1 MNDLI
6 IRKTVST
13 KLTSLNNESV
23 VAAKN
28 KGYTIFG
35 DIAIAIENNDTMIK
49 NCTDALSAYIANN
62 ANYKLLKRY
71 EEESSLYEKYISN
84 NSNRLANLRNNQEF
98 NNYLILKG
106 IRFMTKLGTYFVKKG
121 LDHYDNLKM
130 KETVWKLSVVYAN
143 AITGENYIK
152 YPSVDVYL
160 SHLSNQLFGKKKN
173 INDIDKNTWDK
184 DLVLPN
190 ENNYKNIAF
199 ILYMIYS
206 QKHLLKGNAESIPE
220 DLEILSLFWKRIGI
234 IDTRQLFN
242 EFHEIDMTIGY
253 NFVNTNIIYS
263 GIVNNLSIALSAPN
277 DRLVR
282 RLNSECRKYIPNGDT
297 QHITRT
303 LGKAALCAGCTFSA
317 IESGNPILIQMATT
331 SALSLFSN
339 TDNTEVIGNSLNE
352 LGIDDETIK
361 NCLVEASEERKKN
374 KYSLIDV
381 KE

>member
-6 IRKTVST
+6 IRETVST

-98 NNYLILKG
+98 NNYLISNG
-106 IRFMTKLGTYFVKKG
+106 IRFATNLITYFVKKG

-184 DLVLPN
+184 
-190 ENNYKNIAF
+190 
-199 ILYMIYS
+199 
-206 QKHLLKGNAESIPE
+206 G
-220 DLEILSLFWKRIGI
+220 KR
-234 IDTRQLFN
+234 
-242 EFHEIDMTIGY
+242 
-253 NFVNTNIIYS
+253 
-263 GIVNNLSIALSAPN
+263 
-277 DRLVR
+277 
-282 RLNSECRKYIPNGDT
+282 
-297 QHITRT
+297 
-303 LGKAALCAGCTFSA
+303 
-317 IESGNPILIQMATT
+317 
-331 SALSLFSN
+331 
-339 TDNTEVIGNSLNE
+339 
-352 LGIDDETIK
+352 
-361 NCLVEASEERKKN
+361 
-374 KYSLIDV
+374 
-381 KE
+381 

>member
-1 MNDLI
+1 MNDL
-6 IRKTVST
+6 RKTVST

-190 ENNYKNIAF
+190 ENNCKNIAF

>member
-1 MNDLI
+1 MNDL
-6 IRKTVST
+6 RKTVST

-98 NNYLILKG
+98 NNYLISNG
-106 IRFMTKLGTYFVKKG
+106 IRFATNRITYFVKKG

-352 LGIDDETIK
+352 LGIGDETIK

>member
-1 MNDLI
+1 MNDL
-6 IRKTVST
+6 RKTVST

-160 SHLSNQLFGKKKN
+160 SHLSNQLKKKKKN
-173 INDIDKNTWDK
+173 INDIDKNTCAK